1 MSSFFIGHPVY
12 ARSSVRWCHDQWPIS
27 QSRKVCNYKDNLCNY
42 KEKIQMFII
51 SISQNLRIGN
61 YNLQI
66 TNLFTNFY
74 LWIMSVITKFLF
86 HKGGSMEGMFEITNL

>member
-1 MSSFFIGHPVY
+1 MTQFTVY
-12 ARSSVRWCHDQWPIS
+12 NLWPIS

-42 KEKIQMFII
+42 KEKLQMFVI

>member
-1 MSSFFIGHPVY
+1 
-12 ARSSVRWCHDQWPIS
+12 
-27 QSRKVCNYKDNLCNY
+27 
-42 KEKIQMFII
+42 MFVI

-74 LWIMSVITKFLF
+74 FWIMSVITKFLF